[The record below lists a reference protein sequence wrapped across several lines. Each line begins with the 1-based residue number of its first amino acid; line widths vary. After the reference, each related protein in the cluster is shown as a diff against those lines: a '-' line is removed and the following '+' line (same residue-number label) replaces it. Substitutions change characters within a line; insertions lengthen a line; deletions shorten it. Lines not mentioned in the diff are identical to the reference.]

1 VWRILS
7 KLVGPLRS
15 KKAIEGGEPMMG
27 LFSPEAMARAWL
39 QVKANGGGPGVDG
52 KTIRDFEA
60 RLEENLEALRQEL
73 IRGTYRP
80 QPVMR
85 VLVPKPKGGLRP
97 LAIWTLRDRV
107 AQRVVYDY
115 LEPIF
120 EEGFLDCSYG
130 FRPGR
135 GVEDAVQAVLSHR
148 DDGCRWVVD
157 ADIKNCFDS
166 MDSRLLMRFLR
177 RKVRNRIVL
186 RLVKA
191 WLDARIFNPAP
202 GEKGRAGASQGGILS
217 PLLCN
222 IYLHPFDVEMTRRG
236 LRLVR
241 YADDFVILCRHKRG
255 AEKALKAA
263 ERTLARL
270 KLNLNPHKT
279 RIVHFDQ
286 GFKFLGVFFLRNEHF
301 YLS

>member
-1 VWRILS
+1 
-7 KLVGPLRS
+7 
-15 KKAIEGGEPMMG
+15 M
-27 LFSPEAMARAWL
+27 
-39 QVKANGGGPGVDG
+39 
-52 KTIRDFEA
+52 
-60 RLEENLEALRQEL
+60 
-73 IRGTYRP
+73 
-80 QPVMR
+80 
-85 VLVPKPKGGLRP
+85 
-97 LAIWTLRDRV
+97 
-107 AQRVVYDY
+107 VYDY

-186 RLVKA
+186 RLVKT

-222 IYLHPFDVEMTRRG
+222 IYLHPFDVEMTKQG

-241 YADDFVILCRHKRG
+241 YADDFVILCRHNRE